1 VSPCRRQSLYPGGH
15 LSQSRIHH
23 HPSLHSIF
31 AATQTR
37 PWLLSLPQSLSVSD
51 TVEHFQILP
60 LVKMCA
66 KLEMCSATLKVH
78 GQSGSCDR
86 QDQAETKTKR
96 EIQLIFAAPATHP
109 SPQKRRDVLSLLPSL
124 PQIVSVPGPVYLFRP
139 PPLVKMRLRWGWRCS
154 TTLKVGKQAKR
165 WDDSCGRDF
174 PAKVKLRVQRGLLR
188 ADKGSIA
195 RAAELRNILLPGCK
209 VERSSTGWMPAWI
222 ALLAVYR
229 APSCRRCLASSAR
242 SVLTLRARSLPGGN
256 RVAVRLRGSSSYVSR
271 SRASPPRSGSLA
283 AEGTHLQSVTAC
295 RDHCGSQRT
304 TP

>member
-1 VSPCRRQSLYPGGH
+1 MREIGDVLGDLESTRAVGLLRSARSGRDEDEKGDSINLRCTSD
-15 LSQSRIHH
+15 
-23 HPSLHSIF
+23 PSF
-31 AATQTR
+31 AAKTSR
-37 PWLLSLPQSLSVSD
+37 RAFIAAVSASNRVCARSSLSLS
-51 TVEHFQILP
+51 
-60 LVKMCA
+60 
-66 KLEMCSATLKVH
+66 
-78 GQSGSCDR
+78 
-86 QDQAETKTKR
+86 
-96 EIQLIFAAPATHP
+96 
-109 SPQKRRDVLSLLPSL
+109 
-124 PQIVSVPGPVYLFRP
+124 P

-209 VERSSTGWMPAWI
+209 VERSSTGWMPAWM